1 MNTPLVASYA
11 ATHHYITNI
20 EINFEGPDQARSQ
33 CNLYAWHRPKEP
45 GPDFELYAQY
55 HDIWVRTADGWK
67 IQERRLKTAG
77 TVGFDAEAAGLVGL
91 GRAD

>member
-1 MNTPLVASYA
+1 M
-11 ATHHYITNI
+11 
-20 EINFEGPDQARSQ
+20 
-33 CNLYAWHRPKEP
+33 P

>member
-1 MNTPLVASYA
+1 MNTPLVASYK

-20 EINFEGPDQARSQ
+20 EINFEDTDRARSQ
-33 CNLYAWHRPKEP
+33 CNLYAWHRPVEE

-55 HDIWVRTADGWK
+55 HDIWIRTHEGRR

-77 TVGFDAEAAGLVGL
+77 TKGFDAEAAGLVGL